1 MNLLNAIPE
10 LDGRNYGKWYQKL
23 EITLAMANIDLAIN
37 TPQPQEPEK
46 PVRAQNE
53 TDAAFAA
60 RQKKYDEEKTLYDFE
75 MALWADSNRKCL
87 MIIKGSISDPIRMAI
102 TACPTAAEYLQKIK
116 SQFTGS
122 SKAYAATLA
131 EQLITKKY
139 TGGGI
144 RDHILEMSHMA
155 NKLATMD
162 MPLPKPFLVQLVFK
176 SLPKEFATFHVNYN
190 IFPENWDNDKLIVM
204 CVQEEGRLENA
215 NGGGELVFQ
224 VQHQKKKNPQKNY
237 QNYKRPFPPSKN
249 QHESGPSKPPPRE
262 KDWSD
267 FPVDKDQCLK
277 CKKKEGTTR
286 GNAQNF
292 SWSC

>member
-46 PVRAQNE
+46 PMRAQNE

-60 RQKKYDEEKTLYDFE
+60 RQKKYDEEKTLYDIE
-75 MALWADSNRKCL
+75 MASWADSNRKCL

-139 TGGGI
+139 TGGAI

-155 NKLATMD
+155 NKL
-162 MPLPKPFLVQLVFK
+162 
-176 SLPKEFATFHVNYN
+176 
-190 IFPENWDNDKLIVM
+190 
-204 CVQEEGRLENA
+204 
-215 NGGGELVFQ
+215 
-224 VQHQKKKNPQKNY
+224 
-237 QNYKRPFPPSKN
+237 
-249 QHESGPSKPPPRE
+249 
-262 KDWSD
+262 
-267 FPVDKDQCLK
+267 
-277 CKKKEGTTR
+277 
-286 GNAQNF
+286 
-292 SWSC
+292 